1 MCNMSLALSTLVQ
14 CPEQWHPIYVC
25 LINRSQIEL
34 NSNISICDEETTH
47 TYTRIRHKIGKYKW
61 APLLCA
67 ERNPSP
73 FSSTLLWQFGWH
85 IWNLSVFEVLLK
97 LICMIQQQKSRIS
110 LVLSQSALFY
120 RSFHISMGFGK
131 LTLTPN
137 ILILNFSAINRSM
150 GSTERSPI

>member
-73 FSSTLLWQFGWH
+73 FSSTLLWQFAWH

-97 LICMIQQQKSRIS
+97 LICMVQTKITNFSRSLSICSFLSLIS
-110 LVLSQSALFY
+110 YFDGFWQTYAHSEYFDIEFFRNQ
-120 RSFHISMGFGK
+120 SFHG
-131 LTLTPN
+131 
-137 ILILNFSAINRSM
+137 IN
-150 GSTERSPI
+150 GA